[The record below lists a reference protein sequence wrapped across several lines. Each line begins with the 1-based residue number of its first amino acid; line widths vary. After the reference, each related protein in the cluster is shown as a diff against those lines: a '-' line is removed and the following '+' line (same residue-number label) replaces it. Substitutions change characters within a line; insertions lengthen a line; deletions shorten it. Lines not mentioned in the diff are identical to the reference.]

1 MAPSVAMRGGPA
13 PEWVVQHHTLARPA
27 DPEQVITLVVAMAG
41 YFVQRSLLPAPPG
54 LLTLRAFQA
63 GQGGRPSHGLRPG
76 PAGADR
82 SPRTSGTESR

>member
-41 YFVQRSLLPAPPG
+41 YFVQRSLLARASLPAHSAGVPG
-54 LLTLRAFQA
+54 GA
-63 GQGGRPSHGLRPG
+63 G
-76 PAGADR
+76 
-82 SPRTSGTESR
+82 RTALAWAAARTGWS